1 MQLVPQVVP
10 HVQREVGLL
19 GELLWVVGTEGGGL
33 GALRLWGVVVGSLFR
48 DKMVWEG
55 QQLQ

>member
-10 HVQREVGLL
+10 HVQHEVGLL
-19 GELLWVVGTEGGGL
+19 GELLWVVGTEGGRL